1 MSRTA
6 LERLEELEERVRAAE
21 AREHAVSVGR
31 GRARREASRAL
42 GELLALEGSVGAGER
57 EPDDDEMMQLRGT
70 VRDAEEAASDDVWG
84 ARLAGARRAVEEA
97 ERERDDH
104 GRLHFS
110 EMAAEEAAYD
120 APVRDELQAAY
131 ERLSDAETAY
141 ALRVRRWVRIAPYGR
156 LSASDVPALPTQG
169 TPDQVRGRF
178 AAGIEPPTP
187 RALRERQDDAA

>member
-1 MSRTA
+1 MMTA
-6 LERLEELEERVRAAE
+6 LERLGEFEERVRAAV

-42 GELLALEGSVGAGER
+42 GELLAVEEAIGAGER
-57 EPDDDEMMQLRGT
+57 EPDDDEVMQLRGT
-70 VRDAEEAASDDVWG
+70 VRDAEAAASDDVWA

-110 EMAAEEAAYD
+110 EMASEEAALD
-120 APVRDELQAAY
+120 GPVRDALQVAHEA
-131 ERLSDAETAY
+131 LGAAETAY

-156 LSASDVPALPTQG
+156 LSAHDVPALPTQG
-169 TPDQVRGRF
+169 TPDEVRGRF

-187 RALRERQDDAA
+187 RALRGQGEEAA

>member
-1 MSRTA
+1 MSA
-6 LERLEELEERVRAAE
+6 LDDLAVLEERVRAAT
-21 AREHAVSVGR
+21 AREHAVAVGR

-42 GELLALEGSVGAGER
+42 GELLAVEEAIGAGER
-57 EPDDDEMMQLRGT
+57 EPDDEEVLQLRDG
-70 VRDAEEAASDDVWG
+70 VRDAEAGASDDVWG

-169 TPDQVRGRF
+169 TPDEVRGRF
-178 AAGIEPPTP
+178 AVGIEAPTP
-187 RALRERQDDAA
+187 RPLHEIVPEAA